1 MKFTIKKQVLEKYI
15 SNLNSFT
22 EKKDQSAVNSHI
34 YFKIDE
40 QGLVLK
46 ATDNEIGLKYLV
58 TDVELKE
65 SGDVPEQQKKDILKY
80 INKEG
85 KYSLNRIVKGINN
98 MDKKRKEEERVVKGF
113 KVIKGNKK

>member
-1 MKFTIKKQVLEKYI
+1 MSRIVRIEIDLDKNKTRTSV
-15 SNLNSFT
+15 N
-22 EKKDQSAVNSHI
+22 KDM
-34 YFKIDE
+34 
-40 QGLVLK
+40 
-46 ATDNEIGLKYLV
+46 
-58 TDVELKE
+58 
-65 SGDVPEQQKKDILKY
+65 PEQQKKDILNY

>member
-1 MKFTIKKQVLEKYI
+1 MIMSRIVRIEIDLDKNKTRTF
-15 SNLNSFT
+15 
-22 EKKDQSAVNSHI
+22 VNE
-34 YFKIDE
+34 DM
-40 QGLVLK
+40 
-46 ATDNEIGLKYLV
+46 
-58 TDVELKE
+58 
-65 SGDVPEQQKKDILKY
+65 PEQQKKDILKY

>member
-1 MKFTIKKQVLEKYI
+1 MSRIVRIEIDLDRNKTRTF
-15 SNLNSFT
+15 
-22 EKKDQSAVNSHI
+22 VNEDI
-34 YFKIDE
+34 
-40 QGLVLK
+40 
-46 ATDNEIGLKYLV
+46 
-58 TDVELKE
+58 
-65 SGDVPEQQKKDILKY
+65 PEQQKKDILNY

>member
-1 MKFTIKKQVLEKYI
+1 MSRIVRIEIDLDKNKTRTF
-15 SNLNSFT
+15 
-22 EKKDQSAVNSHI
+22 VNEDMP
-34 YFKIDE
+34 K
-40 QGLVLK
+40 
-46 ATDNEIGLKYLV
+46 
-58 TDVELKE
+58 
-65 SGDVPEQQKKDILKY
+65 QQKKDILNY